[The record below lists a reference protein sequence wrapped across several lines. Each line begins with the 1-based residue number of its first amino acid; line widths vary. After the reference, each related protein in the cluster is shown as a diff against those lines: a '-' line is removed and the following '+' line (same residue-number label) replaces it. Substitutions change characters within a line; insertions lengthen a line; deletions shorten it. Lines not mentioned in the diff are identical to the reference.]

1 MAWVALVLAG
11 MFEVVGV
18 LAMNRLKQ
26 KKDKLSVLLLV
37 LGFIVSFALL
47 SVAMKT
53 ISMGTAYAVW
63 TAIGTVGGTLVGML
77 LYGESRQPLRIFF
90 LALVVAAVVGLKA
103 LGNE

>member
-1 MAWVALVLAG
+1 MAWFALVLAG

-77 LYGESRQPLRIFF
+77 LYGESRQPRRIFF